1 MNVPLLAAGARQLD
15 RVERD
20 TRLDG
25 VVGVLRRAVRAVVPP
40 GPLAD
45 ALHGTWLGHPL
56 HPALSDVPIGAYLGA
71 AVLDAV
77 PGQETA
83 ATTLIG
89 LGVAAAVPTALS
101 GATEWAAA
109 GPEQERLGLW
119 HGLANAT
126 ATTAYVASL
135 VARLRGRHG
144 AGRALAGLG
153 LAAAGVGA
161 YLGGHLSYRS
171 GAGVNHAEPA
181 LRRLPEGWQPVDDL
195 ANLPPGRL
203 VRRSIGDVPVL
214 VYRGPRQVHVLVEQC
229 VHLGGPLSEGR
240 ATVVDDEPC
249 VVCPWHGSTYRLD
262 DGEVRRR
269 PATMPQPVLKV
280 RVTGDRVEARRP

>member
-1 MNVPLLAAGARQLD
+1 MNVPLLEAGARQLD

-25 VVGVLRRAVRAVVPP
+25 VIGVLRRAVQAVVPP
-40 GPLAD
+40 GRLAD

-89 LGVAAAVPTALS
+89 VGVAAAGPTAPS
-101 GATEWAAA
+101 GATDWAAA
-109 GPEQERLGLW
+109 GPEQERLGVW

-144 AGRALAGLG
+144 AGRALAGPG
-153 LAAAGVGA
+153 PPAAGAGA
-161 YLGGHLSYRS
+161 HPRRPPSYRCR
-171 GAGVNHAEPA
+171 A
-181 LRRLPEGWQPVDDL
+181 R
-195 ANLPPGRL
+195 GR
-203 VRRSIGDVPVL
+203 
-214 VYRGPRQVHVLVEQC
+214 H
-229 VHLGGPLSEGR
+229 
-240 ATVVDDEPC
+240 
-249 VVCPWHGSTYRLD
+249 
-262 DGEVRRR
+262 
-269 PATMPQPVLKV
+269 PQ
-280 RVTGDRVEARRP
+280 

>member
-101 GATEWAAA
+101 GATDWAAA

-144 AGRALAGLG
+144 AGRAPAGPCP
-153 LAAAGVGA
+153 AAPGVGA
-161 YLGGHLSYRS
+161 SPRRHPCLPARAGGH
-171 GAGVNHAEPA
+171 H
-181 LRRLPEGWQPVDDL
+181 
-195 ANLPPGRL
+195 
-203 VRRSIGDVPVL
+203 
-214 VYRGPRQVHVLVEQC
+214 RQ
-229 VHLGGPLSEGR
+229 
-240 ATVVDDEPC
+240 
-249 VVCPWHGSTYRLD
+249 
-262 DGEVRRR
+262 
-269 PATMPQPVLKV
+269 
-280 RVTGDRVEARRP
+280 